1 MKKIVLFLVIFLNL
15 FTYVESSPI
24 ISPAGIIIATRNYKD
39 KKAEEEKI
47 NEKFNILYK
56 NEKDYDYLKYFLS
69 NSEKE
74 ILVENYSNK
83 EELWNKFLEKYKVK
97 IENMK
102 EEIKFL
108 ENATEKEK
116 IMFVLFK
123 YRYILLASIFIIV
136 FVSVLNFLLKREIRK
151 LKEEKINDTKTDRGV
166 SMVFSE
172 KGHDKNE

>member
-1 MKKIVLFLVIFLNL
+1 MKKIILFFIIFLNI

-39 KKAEEEKI
+39 KKAEEEKF

-56 NEKDYDYLKYFLS
+56 DEKDYEYLKYFLS
-69 NSEKE
+69 KSEKE

-123 YRYILLASIFIIV
+123 YRYILLASILIIV
-136 FVSVLNFLLKREIRK
+136 FVSILNFLLKRK
-151 LKEEKINDTKTDRGV
+151 LKKLKKEKINATKAEKGIL
-166 SMVFSE
+166 MVFSE
-172 KGHDKNE
+172 KRHDKNE

>member
-39 KKAEEEKI
+39 KKAEEEKF

-56 NEKDYDYLKYFLS
+56 DEKDYEYLKYFLS
-69 NSEKE
+69 KSEKE
-74 ILVENYSNK
+74 ILVENHSNK

-116 IMFVLFK
+116 IMFLFFK
-123 YRYILLASIFIIV
+123 YRYILIGLISIIAII
-136 FVSVLNFLLKREIRK
+136 SILNFLLRRELKKERK
-151 LKEEKINDTKTDRGV
+151 NKY
-166 SMVFSE
+166 
-172 KGHDKNE
+172 DKDW

>member
-1 MKKIVLFLVIFLNL
+1 MKKIVLFLIIFLNL

-24 ISPAGIIIATRNYKD
+24 ISPTGIIIATRNYKD
-39 KKAEEEKI
+39 KKAEEEKF

-56 NEKDYDYLKYFLS
+56 NEKDYDYLKYILS

-116 IMFVLFK
+116 IMFLFFK
-123 YRYILLASIFIIV
+123 YRYILIGLISIIAII
-136 FVSVLNFLLKREIRK
+136 SILNFLLRRELKKERK
-151 LKEEKINDTKTDRGV
+151 NKY
-166 SMVFSE
+166 
-172 KGHDKNE
+172 DKDW

>member
-1 MKKIVLFLVIFLNL
+1 MKKIVLFLIIFLNL

-39 KKAEEEKI
+39 KKAEEEKN

-74 ILVENYSNK
+74 ILVGNYSNK

-116 IMFVLFK
+116 IMFLFFK
-123 YRYILLASIFIIV
+123 YRYILIGLISIIAII
-136 FVSVLNFLLKREIRK
+136 SILNFLLRRELKKERK
-151 LKEEKINDTKTDRGV
+151 NKY
-166 SMVFSE
+166 
-172 KGHDKNE
+172 DKDW

>member
-39 KKAEEEKI
+39 KKAEEEKF

-56 NEKDYDYLKYFLS
+56 NEKDYDYLKYILS

-116 IMFVLFK
+116 IMFLFFK
-123 YRYILLASIFIIV
+123 YRYILIGLISIIAII
-136 FVSVLNFLLKREIRK
+136 SILNFLLRRELKKERK
-151 LKEEKINDTKTDRGV
+151 NKY
-166 SMVFSE
+166 
-172 KGHDKNE
+172 DKDW

>member
-39 KKAEEEKI
+39 KKAEEEKF

-56 NEKDYDYLKYFLS
+56 NEKDYDYLKYILS

-116 IMFVLFK
+116 IMFLFFK
-123 YRYILLASIFIIV
+123 YRYILIGLISIIAII
-136 FVSVLNFLLKREIRK
+136 SILNFLLRRELKKERK
-151 LKEEKINDTKTDRGV
+151 KE
-166 SMVFSE
+166 
-172 KGHDKNE
+172 

>member
-116 IMFVLFK
+116 IMFLFFK
-123 YRYILLASIFIIV
+123 YRYILIGLISIIAII
-136 FVSVLNFLLKREIRK
+136 SILNFLLRRELKKERK
-151 LKEEKINDTKTDRGV
+151 NKY
-166 SMVFSE
+166 
-172 KGHDKNE
+172 DKDW

>member
-24 ISPAGIIIATRNYKD
+24 ISPVGIIIATRNYKD
-39 KKAEEEKI
+39 KKAEEEKF

-56 NEKDYDYLKYFLS
+56 YEKDYEYLKYFLS
-69 NSEKE
+69 KSEKE

-102 EEIKFL
+102 EENKFL

-116 IMFVLFK
+116 IMFLFFK
-123 YRYILLASIFIIV
+123 YRYILIGLISIIAII
-136 FVSVLNFLLKREIRK
+136 SILNLY
-151 LKEEKINDTKTDRGV
+151 
-166 SMVFSE
+166 
-172 KGHDKNE
+172 

>member
-39 KKAEEEKI
+39 KKAEEEKF

-56 NEKDYDYLKYFLS
+56 NEKDYDYLKYILS

-116 IMFVLFK
+116 N
-123 YRYILLASIFIIV
+123 YV
-136 FVSVLNFLLKREIRK
+136 FVF
-151 LKEEKINDTKTDRGV
+151 
-166 SMVFSE
+166 
-172 KGHDKNE
+172 

>member
-1 MKKIVLFLVIFLNL
+1 MKKIVLFLIIFLNL

-116 IMFVLFK
+116 IMFLFFK
-123 YRYILLASIFIIV
+123 YRYILIGLISIIAII
-136 FVSVLNFLLKREIRK
+136 SILNFLLRRELKKERK
-151 LKEEKINDTKTDRGV
+151 NKY
-166 SMVFSE
+166 
-172 KGHDKNE
+172 DKDW